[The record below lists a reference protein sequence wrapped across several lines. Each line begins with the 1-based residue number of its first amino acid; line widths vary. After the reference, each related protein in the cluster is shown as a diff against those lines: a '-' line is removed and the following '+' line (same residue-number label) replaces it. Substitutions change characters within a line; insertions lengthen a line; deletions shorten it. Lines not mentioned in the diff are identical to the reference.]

1 MEDGP
6 QFPKRA
12 LHRAA
17 ESAWGLASL
26 SSSPKAH
33 TRLSR
38 GADSDLALPHPMS
51 PSLAPAG
58 PGPHS
63 GGAGARTD
71 LQVLMPHSPLG

>member
-12 LHRAA
+12 LHRPA
-17 ESAWGLASL
+17 ESTWGLASL
-26 SSSPKAH
+26 SSSLKAH
-33 TRLSR
+33 TRLSC
-38 GADSDLALPHPMS
+38 GADSDLALPIPWHVPSHPMS

-63 GGAGARTD
+63 GG
-71 LQVLMPHSPLG
+71 LGRGPTCRC